1 MDFEIAGQQYRS
13 GKMDAF
19 RQFHVSRRI
28 APVLS
33 GLAAGAAGLSGAEPD
48 QEFAAFL
55 QPLVTGI
62 ASMSDADCDY
72 VLHACLGVVK
82 RQQGNAWAPIFIAQG
97 NSLMFDD
104 IDLSVMLQIAS
115 RVIQDNLGN
124 FIQDA
129 VSKVQE
135 APQTA

>member
-19 RQFHVSRRI
+19 RQFHVSRRL

-33 GLAAGAAGLSGAEPD
+33 GLAASAAAGAGGDSD
-48 QEFAAFL
+48 HEFAAFL
-55 QPLVTGI
+55 QPLVNGI

-82 RQQGNAWAPIFIAQG
+82 RQQGNAWAPIFITQG

-104 IDLSVMLQIAS
+104 IDLAVMLQIAS
-115 RVIQDNLGN
+115 RVIQDNFGN
-124 FIQDA
+124 FIQGA

>member
-19 RQFHVSRRI
+19 RQFHVSRRL

-33 GLAAGAAGLSGAEPD
+33 GLAAGASAAAGGDPE

-55 QPLVTGI
+55 QPLVNGI

-82 RQQGNAWAPIFIAQG
+82 RQQGNAWAPIFITQG

-104 IDLSVMLQIAS
+104 IDLAVMLQIAS

-124 FIQDA
+124 FIQGA